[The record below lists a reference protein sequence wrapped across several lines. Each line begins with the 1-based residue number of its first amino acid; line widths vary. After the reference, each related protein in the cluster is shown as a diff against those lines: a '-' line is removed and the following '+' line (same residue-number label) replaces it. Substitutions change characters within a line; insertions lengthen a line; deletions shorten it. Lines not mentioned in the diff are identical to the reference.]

1 MFIKFNVTNSCEYE
15 FTIVG
20 NYSVDVKLYD
30 ANFNEI
36 IVNKT
41 VMEVNRRITFSN
53 TLTSGEY
60 YVRVYSS
67 YSEPQIVDLDIQTN
81 HTHSYTRYRT
91 YSSTQH
97 KAICSC
103 GASILQYHMVDTSG
117 CCVLCLAIV
126 SSGISPL
133 TLNNVNYITENG
145 SYILPNG
152 VIIIVEADMDSFIKN
167 KTDIY
172 NLL

>member
-1 MFIKFNVTNSCEYE
+1 
-15 FTIVG
+15 
-20 NYSVDVKLYD
+20 
-30 ANFNEI
+30 
-36 IVNKT
+36 
-41 VMEVNRRITFSN
+41 
-53 TLTSGEY
+53 
-60 YVRVYSS
+60 
-67 YSEPQIVDLDIQTN
+67 
-81 HTHSYTRYRT
+81 
-91 YSSTQH
+91 
-97 KAICSC
+97 
-103 GASILQYHMVDTSG
+103 MVDTSG

-172 NLL
+172 SLL